1 MKKQSLLFAFTLCSL
16 MAVSCKK
23 NVSVDVSTDGT
34 TADSSTTADKNIATV
49 KKMNKA
55 YVKNDI
61 PNIFKNHAE
70 SFTEYGDGSF
80 EPEEFKGTDSLIVY
94 QKEWA
99 TAFPDFKIEN
109 DKYYSDGNDVVVV
122 SDWSGTWKGDFKG
135 QKPTGKSFKFKDAEI
150 YTLKDGKIT
159 SHRSIMPIKPIAES
173 TGFVWPT
180 EKKK

>member
-1 MKKQSLLFAFTLCSL
+1 MKKQPLLFAFALCLL

-23 NVSVDVSTDGT
+23 NVSVDVNTNATTVDSTN
-34 TADSSTTADKNIATV
+34 TADKNIAIV
-49 KKMNKA
+49 KKMNEA

-61 PNIFKNHAE
+61 PNIFKNYAE

-80 EPEEFKGTDSLIVY
+80 EPEVYKGTDSLVIY

-109 DKYYSDGNDVVVV
+109 DKYYAGEDGVVVT
-122 SDWSGTWKGDFKG
+122 SDWSGTWKGNFKG

-150 YTLKDGKIT
+150 YTIKDGKIT
-159 SHRSIMPIKPIAES
+159 SHRSIMPIRPIAES
-173 TGFVWPT
+173 TGFIWPT